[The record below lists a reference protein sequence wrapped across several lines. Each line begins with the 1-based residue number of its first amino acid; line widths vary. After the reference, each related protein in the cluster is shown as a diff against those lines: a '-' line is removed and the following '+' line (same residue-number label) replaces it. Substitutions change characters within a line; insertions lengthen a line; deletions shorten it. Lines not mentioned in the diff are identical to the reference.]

1 MNEFQFY
8 GKIILQV
15 RRILMILVIAFFTG
29 RNNILSAQSE
39 RSDIP
44 ILLTCR
50 WLDEN
55 ISDKNITVLHI
66 STIRRYFDDGH
77 IPGARYLWPGRII
90 LSTEMET
97 MVPPEMK
104 KAEKVL
110 EDLGITGESHIVL
123 CGTDNLFTVA
133 RIFVTLSHFGLETR
147 LSILQGGFDEWKGS
161 GRKVSTDNAE
171 FKKGRLKLIRQDNL
185 VNSDW
190 MIRNIENKD
199 YCIID
204 ARPEVYY
211 NGSQVSAFTKRNGH
225 IPGAKSVPMSGLY
238 NGMFFSEEKITEA
251 FSNLGI
257 SHDVRPVFYCFV
269 GSYASI
275 DYVAALVAGYMPL
288 LYDGSMEE
296 WGNRPELPVE

>member
-1 MNEFQFY
+1 MIGCEFYSRILLQF
-8 GKIILQV
+8 
-15 RRILMILVIAFFTG
+15 RRILLILVIAFFTG
-29 RNNILSAQSE
+29 GNNIIYAQSE

-44 ILLTCR
+44 LLVTCQ

-77 IPGARYLWPGRII
+77 IPGAKYLWPGLII

-97 MVPPEMK
+97 MVAPEVK
-104 KAEKVL
+104 KVKKVL
-110 EDLGITGESHIVL
+110 VDLGITDESHIVL

-133 RIFVTLSHFGLETR
+133 RIFVTLSNFGLENR
-147 LSILQGGFDEWKGS
+147 LSILQGGFDDWKKS
-161 GRKVSTDNAE
+161 GRKVSTDNIE
-171 FKKGRLKLIRQDNL
+171 FKKGRLKLIRQDNI
-185 VNSDW
+185 VNADW
-190 MIRNIENKD
+190 MISNIENKD

-204 ARPEVYY
+204 ARPESYY

-225 IPGAKSVPMSGLY
+225 IPGAKSLSMSGLI
-238 NGMFFSEEKITEA
+238 NGMFFSEVKINEA

-257 SHDVRPVFYCFV
+257 PHYVRPVFYCFI

-275 DYVAALVAGYMPL
+275 NYVAALIAGYKPL